1 MIKDKSIQNRKE
13 KDCSCAGEALTSL
26 EHTVARLRA
35 PDGCPW
41 DRVQTHESIKA
52 ACVEE
57 AAEVLCGINIL
68 SETGDPR
75 SLREELGDLLF
86 QVVMH
91 AQMAEEEGLF
101 TLEDVIRGVNEK
113 MLRRHPHVF
122 GEESIR
128 YMPPAYIRHMQEKLT
143 AQETQNMQAVLD
155 NHDIHDMNSL
165 QDPQDMEQENQAC
178 KDQMHSKKA
187 TAYSPD
193 RPEGSCSARDGVSG
207 SEGTHSLEYPA
218 KAAEEAQESPL
229 VLLADWKE
237 IKKYEKEGREWE
249 EDYLFR
255 AFDEAEELIGV
266 ARKRKMEKK
275 Y

>member
-122 GEESIR
+122 GEER
-128 YMPPAYIRHMQEKLT
+128 KTRCTVKMLPLT
-143 AQETQNMQAVLD
+143 ARTGLKAPVAPVMAFQGLRVHILRNT
-155 NHDIHDMNSL
+155 L
-165 QDPQDMEQENQAC
+165 QKPLKRRRKARLSFWQIG
-178 KDQMHSKKA
+178 KRSKNTK
-187 TAYSPD
+187 
-193 RPEGSCSARDGVSG
+193 R
-207 SEGTHSLEYPA
+207 
-218 KAAEEAQESPL
+218 KAASG
-229 VLLADWKE
+229 
-237 IKKYEKEGREWE
+237 KKTIFSGH
-249 EDYLFR
+249 LM
-255 AFDEAEELIGV
+255 
-266 ARKRKMEKK
+266 KRKN
-275 Y
+275 

>member
-155 NHDIHDMNSL
+155 NHDMNSL

-193 RPEGSCSARDGVSG
+193 RPEGPCSARDGVSG
-207 SEGTHSLEYPA
+207 SEGTHSPEYPA
-218 KAAEEAQESPL
+218 KDAE
-229 VLLADWKE
+229 
-237 IKKYEKEGREWE
+237 
-249 EDYLFR
+249 
-255 AFDEAEELIGV
+255 
-266 ARKRKMEKK
+266 
-275 Y
+275 

>member
-143 AQETQNMQAVLD
+143 AQETQNMQAVRD
-155 NHDIHDMNSL
+155 NHDINSL
-165 QDPQDMEQENQAC
+165 QDPQDMEQENKTG
-178 KDQMHSKKA
+178 KDQMHSKNA

-193 RPEGSCSARDGVSG
+193 RPEGPCSARDGVSG
-207 SEGTHSLEYPA
+207 SEGTHSPQYPA